1 MINKKILIAIPLILL
16 NLNGCN
22 NTNESSS
29 NTTSASE
36 DTSSS
41 TEATFTKIH
50 KVSYNEVNIQKDM
63 DKFYNETKNAKGSSN
78 DNPLDYG
85 FVKSV
90 WHELKIN
97 NEEIN
102 VYSARCGYG
111 IHSFAWIDVETDG
124 DFTLDI
130 DLTLLSGNYSK
141 VTVLPEKENVKAT
154 INGNEVSSK
163 IT

>member
-1 MINKKILIAIPLILL
+1 MINKKVLIAIPLILL

-22 NTNESSS
+22 NNENESSLS
-29 NTTSASE
+29 TTSTAE
-36 DTSSS
+36 ETSSS
-41 TEATFTKIH
+41 QTTATFTKIH
-50 KVSYNEVNIQKDM
+50 KVSYNEVNVQKDM

-85 FVKSV
+85 FVKSI

-130 DLTLLSGNYSK
+130 DLTLLSGSYSK
-141 VTVLPEKENVKAT
+141 VQFYLKRKM
-154 INGNEVSSK
+154 
-163 IT
+163 